1 MLPYAFKTVINPVV
15 KSNYYFNFISKMSI
29 MNLLNSYP
37 QLQVISVLFSPFLI
51 QSLPSS
57 SQIGHAVMW
66 NTQRLISLTMLLLNQ
81 FGLVMIVLDP

>member
-37 QLQVISVLFSPFLI
+37 QLQVISVLFSHFLI
-51 QSLPSS
+51 Q
-57 SQIGHAVMW
+57 
-66 NTQRLISLTMLLLNQ
+66 
-81 FGLVMIVLDP
+81 